1 MYKYSF
7 GKIWRSAILTAMFGG
22 ALSTATSCGE
32 NNKNEDPG
40 PVKESIV
47 FTQES
52 VSIPIEGEGT
62 VSLTV
67 TPVEKIEEVE
77 VKVADE
83 DVIEVSRKT
92 DAKGYV
98 FTMKAK
104 ALGSTTI
111 VAVLGS
117 SIAKCAVT
125 VDPIAVTGISLN
137 KTSMQLFVG
146 ESETLSATIT
156 PDNATSPSISWDSS
170 DKEVATVENGVVKA
184 IAAGK
189 ATITAASSSFTAE
202 CEVEVKT
209 VEAESLTFDVT
220 SKELVENESFILNAA
235 ILPEG
240 TTDKTVEW
248 SVDDSEVL
256 KIVPFDADDSDNIV
270 SATVTSLK
278 AGEAKITA
286 AINNVKAVCSVSVK
300 AKEPPV
306 APAKI
311 GDYFYSDGTWS
322 DGGLISINDDG
333 TKPVWAENKPAP
345 VEGKTVIGI
354 VFQTDSKRFSTV
366 EQQQGFTHGLVF
378 CLKSAHGPGT
388 MYTRYTLEDDFTC
401 VGKGKL
407 GSTWYNN
414 LSGQAENAQVLA
426 TYPGS
431 AIKKCPAFDWTHTD
445 FVPAAP
451 LNTSGWFI
459 PSIGQL
465 WDFMAN
471 LGGEEIALHLKSLR
485 DYGYDVTYGMA
496 TKLSYDPIAKLNS
509 NWALVPADQKDD
521 LIPSIF
527 DRQVG
532 SSPKFNVCELMSS
545 SLYSAGEDCQCCIF
559 WLGDNGEFDTFMAYG
574 NDLIVCHPILAF

>member
-1 MYKYSF
+1 M
-7 GKIWRSAILTAMFGG
+7 AIVAGTVVLTMP
-22 ALSTATSCGE
+22 SCGGNKE
-32 NNKNEDPG
+32 NNEPE
-40 PVKESIV
+40 PVKENV
-47 FTQES
+47 EFTQTT
-52 VSIPIEGEGT
+52 VSIPIDGNGT
-62 VSLTV
+62 VSLKV
-67 TPVEKIEEVE
+67 TPIDKLADVE
-77 VKVADE
+77 VNVADE
-83 DVIEVSRKT
+83 DVIDLDRTSDSE
-92 DAKGYV
+92 GYV

-104 ALGSTTI
+104 SLGSTTI

-117 SIAKCAVT
+117 SIAKCAVS
-125 VDPIAVTGISLN
+125 VDPIAVTGISLD
-137 KTSMQLFVG
+137 KTSIQLVVG
-146 ESETLSATIT
+146 ATETLSAKVT

-170 DKEVATVENGVVKA
+170 DKEVATVDNGVVTA
-184 IAAGK
+184 VSAGK
-189 ATITAASSSFTAE
+189 TTITAASSSFTAE
-202 CEVEVKT
+202 CVVEVKT
-209 VEAESLTFDVT
+209 IEAESLTLDVT
-220 SKELVENESFILNAA
+220 SKELTETESFIVNAT

-240 TTDKTVEW
+240 TSYKNVEW
-248 SVDDSEVL
+248 TVDNSDVL
-256 KIVPFDADDSDNIV
+256 RLEPFDASEDDNIV
-270 SATVTSLK
+270 SVRVTSLK
-278 AGEAKITA
+278 AGDAKVTA
-286 AINNVKAVCSVSVK
+286 SINSIKAVCSFSVK

-306 APAKI
+306 EPAKI

-333 TKPVWAENKPAP
+333 TKPVWAESKPAP

-354 VFQTDSKRFSTV
+354 VFQTDQNRFSTV

-378 CLKSAHGPGT
+378 CLKSAHAPGT
-388 MYTRYTLEDDFTC
+388 MYTRYTLEDDFSC
-401 VGKGKL
+401 IGKGTF

-414 LSGQAENAQVLA
+414 LSGQAENAKVLA

-431 AIKKCPAFDWTHTD
+431 ALKNCPAFDWVHTD

-471 LGGEEIALHLKSLR
+471 LGGEEIAAHLKTLR
-485 DYGYDVTYGMA
+485 DYDYDVTYDMTA
-496 TKLSYDPIAKLNS
+496 KLSYDPIAKLNS

-521 LIPSIF
+521 LIPTIF

-532 SSPKFNVCELMSS
+532 NSSKFNVCELMSS

-559 WLGDNGEFDTFMAYG
+559 WLGDNGEFDTFMSYG